1 MINTFIMEK
10 RNIPRLFSESF
21 SKEIER
27 LIDDFF
33 SPFFVEERGKS
44 FIPALDI
51 MEDEK
56 NLVIKVDTPGMSQ
69 KDISVEIQDD
79 QLIIKGERKEEEEIK
94 KKNVYISERRYGSF
108 MRRIRLPEYVQPEKA
123 QAKIKDGV
131 LTVSIPKKEE
141 AKKKSISVNVQGD

>member
-1 MINTFIMEK
+1 MINAFIMEK

>member
-1 MINTFIMEK
+1 MEK
-10 RNIPRLFSESF
+10 RNIPRLFSEGF

-44 FIPALDI
+44 FMPALDI

-56 NLVIKVDTPGMSQ
+56 NLVIKVDAPGMSQ

-108 MRRIRLPEYVQPEKA
+108 IRRIRLPEYVEPEKT
-123 QAKIKDGV
+123 QAKMKDGV
-131 LTVSIPKKEE
+131 LTVTIPKKEE
-141 AKKKSISVNVQGD
+141 TKKKSISVNVQGD